1 MEEEEDEEEEHE
13 QEEEEEEEEEGE
25 VNFRKK
31 LPKIYLACLLPGSA
45 AVRFT

>member
-1 MEEEEDEEEEHE
+1 MEEEEDEEEEEHE
-13 QEEEEEEEEEGE
+13 QEEEEEEEGE